1 MSIIRNSEI
10 LGYFREH
17 ELEPAQ
23 IIHRYDHTLELSW
36 HIDDDPDRYVRL
48 TTSVNSNDCA
58 IVARNHRDVEA
69 VVLDDLKQMKDWV
82 GDHLLRMYP
91 RGVHVSDF
99 PVVG

>member
-36 HIDDDPDRYVRL
+36 HVDDNLDRYVRL
-48 TTSVNSNDCA
+48 TTSVSSNDCA
-58 IVARNHRDVEA
+58 IVFRNYREVE
-69 VVLDDLKQMKDWV
+69 VVVIDDLKQMFDWV
-82 GDHLLRMYP
+82 GEHLLRMTASD
-91 RGVHVSDF
+91 RGRL
-99 PVVG
+99 G

>member
-36 HIDDDPDRYVRL
+36 HVDDDPDRYVRL
-48 TTSVNSNDCA
+48 TTSVNNNECA
-58 IVARNHRDVEA
+58 IVSRNHRNFEA
-69 VVLDDLKQMKDWV
+69 VVLDDLKQMFDWV
-82 GDHLLRMYP
+82 SEHLLRMNA
-91 RGVHVSDF
+91 RRAMVSDF
-99 PVVG
+99 PAAG